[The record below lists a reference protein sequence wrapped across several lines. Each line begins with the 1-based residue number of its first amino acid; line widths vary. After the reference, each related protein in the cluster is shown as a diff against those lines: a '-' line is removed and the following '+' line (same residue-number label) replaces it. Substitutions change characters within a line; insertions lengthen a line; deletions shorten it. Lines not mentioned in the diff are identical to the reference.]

1 MEYIHPFANWSAGI
15 LAALG
20 IALILFMA
28 LYSLFAAAKHLLR
41 HDADTAEVFNE
52 VRQRLGRGILLGLEF
67 LIAADIMLT
76 VAVELSFET
85 VGMLVVIVLIRSY
98 LSFTLEVELTGRWPW
113 EKKGEAGSRRKSDRV
128 GQQ

>member
-15 LAALG
+15 LAAIG

-28 LYSLFAAAKHLLR
+28 LYSLFAACKHLIR

-98 LSFTLEVELTGRWPW
+98 LSFTLEVELTGKWPW
-113 EKKGEAGSRRKSDRV
+113 EKRREAEQRPSDEV